1 MSQLFII
8 GSDTLLKKYLIIYN
22 DLVRRI
28 EANGWAIGDLLPSEN
43 ELSAEYEASRE
54 TIRKALDLLSQD
66 GYIQKIQGK
75 GSVVIDR
82 NKLSFP
88 VSGIQSY
95 SELTKKLKLN
105 SKTIVHKLERL
116 KPEEK
121 TAEFLKADQTE
132 SVWKVFRT
140 REIDGERVILDKDYF
155 NEKYVPM
162 LSKEICQTSIYN
174 HIEKELNLV
183 IGFAKKEIVVET
195 PTKEDRELLDL
206 EGFTN
211 VVVIRSQV
219 HLEDTNLFQFT
230 ESRHRP
236 DKFRFVDF
244 ARRVKD

>member
-1 MSQLFII
+1 MQ
-8 GSDTLLKKYLIIYN
+8 KKYLIIYN
-22 DLVRRI
+22 DLVRKI
-28 EANGWAIGDLLPSEN
+28 QESGWAIGNLLPSEN
-43 ELSAEYEASRE
+43 ELAREYEASRE
-54 TIRKALDLLSQD
+54 TIRKALDLLSQN

-95 SELTKKLKLN
+95 SELAEKLN
-105 SKTIVHKLERL
+105 LNSRTIVHTLKRL
-116 KPEEK
+116 KPEDQREAAK
-121 TAEFLKADQTE
+121 FLKTDPTE
-132 SVWKVFRT
+132 SIWNVIRT
-140 REIDGERVILDKDYF
+140 REIDGEKVILDKDYF
-155 NEKYVPM
+155 NETYVPM
-162 LSKEICQTSIYN
+162 LSEEICETSIYN
-174 HIEKELNLV
+174 HIEKELNLM

-195 PTKEDRELLDL
+195 PTKEDHELLDL